1 MATNAVYKIYT
12 GSGWVEYYFKTSAAQ
27 VGESTSRV
35 FITKDSSSSN
45 NNSTKINNKDFTISN
60 VGTSSAPKYQAT
72 LTLYGT
78 DIAISS
84 SNSTKIDA
92 AIDAKI
98 AKSILAA
105 KGDILYA
112 SAANTPAN
120 LAIGTAGYFLKAN
133 SSGVPEW
140 AEITKTTVGLSNVE
154 NTKLST
160 WAGSSNLTTC
170 SQGTFGTAAT
180 ANKATETSAADLK
193 TSTGLI
199 TGAQANTIINSYSPN
214 NMVTASANITDG
226 NIVVGDGGAKGVKD
240 SGTSLSSLVAIVNGK
255 NSAMVTYAYKSDN
268 KYYILAGNSANPTL
282 TNGKYVPSAN
292 GPVYA
297 IEITANTQAFNVT
310 TTGTSSGTVLQYIYV
325 IVDEDGTAALTGTT
339 KYDTFN
345 RTVGD
350 PLYIKQTN
358 LPDFWA
364 TSTFTLVGQVF
375 SVLETDKVALDDYV
389 TLTGSQTVSNK
400 TFTSCTYNG
409 YTLGASCAKGVET
422 SLTNTDNNVPTSAA
436 VKSFV
441 EGKGYTTNTG
451 TVTSITIKT
460 GTGLTGGSATAVST
474 SGTWTIGIDSSYKLP
489 TTTEWGT
496 VVLNTTTVNGHALS
510 SNVTVTR
517 SDVDANKIYYGPS
530 SGAGAITPTGMISGD
545 VWIDTSN

>member
-1 MATNAVYKIYT
+1 MATNAVYKIYDGT
-12 GSGWVEYYFKTSAAQ
+12 TSTWVEYYFKTSAAQ

-35 FITKDSSSSN
+35 FIKYESSGAGS
-45 NNSTKINNKDFTISN
+45 STKINNKAFTITN
-60 VGTSSAPKYQAT
+60 EGTSSAPNYKAS

-92 AIDAKI
+92 AIDARI
-98 AKSILAA
+98 AKSIFTA

-112 SAANTPAN
+112 SAANTPAR
-120 LAIGTAGYFLKAN
+120 LAIGTAGYFLEATAD
-133 SSGVPEW
+133 GPVW
-140 AEITKTTVGLSNVE
+140 AAITKTTVGLGNVE
-154 NTKLST
+154 NTALST
-160 WAGSSNLTTC
+160 WAGSSNLTTYGI
-170 SQGTFGTAAT
+170 SGTSYTFGTAASKT
-180 ANKATETSAADLK
+180 AATETSAADLK

-282 TNGKYVPSAN
+282 TGGKYVPSAN

-297 IEITANTQAFNVT
+297 IEITANTQTFNVT
-310 TTGTSSGTVLQYIYV
+310 TTGTSSGTPLQYIYV
-325 IVDEDGTAALTGTT
+325 LAAEDGTATSIGTT
-339 KYDTFN
+339 KYDTYN

-364 TSTFTLVGQVF
+364 TTTITLAGQVF
-375 SVLETDKVALDDYV
+375 SVLETDKVALSDYV
-389 TLTGSQTVSNK
+389 TLTGSEAVSNK

-409 YTLGASCAKGVET
+409 YTLGAACAKAVVT
-422 SLTNTDNNVPTSAA
+422 SIDTSDSLPTSNA
-436 VKSFV
+436 VKTFV

-474 SGTWTIGIDSSYKLP
+474 SGTWTIGIDSGYKLP
-489 TTTEWGT
+489 TTTEWGA

-517 SDVDANKIYYGPS
+517 SDVNANKVYYGT
-530 SGAGAITPTGMISGD
+530 ANPTGMISGD
-545 VWIDTSN
+545 VWVDTNN